1 MIFHCAFIFT
11 ISIFTIFTT
20 TASAP
25 SSSSWIHLRSI
36 LFVVAHSS
44 PTYCSSFFSDPFQK
58 VEIALGVK
66 KSTLLQLLE
75 ISIKHQITRT
85 IQQDSLNLFDSY
97 ESISFMYMKRCE
109 KCDERKGD
117 IYLSSTWHCPL
128 ACFPQIQTP
137 TYLTKVCKAFQWIF
151 RGQQRKWYS
160 ILKIQSS
167 H

>member
-75 ISIKHQITRT
+75 FVKLFNGYSEDNKENEESSEKGCIFVQRMTRNNESRIT
-85 IQQDSLNLFDSY
+85 LFF
-97 ESISFMYMKRCE
+97 IVH
-109 KCDERKGD
+109 
-117 IYLSSTWHCPL
+117 SSGN
-128 ACFPQIQTP
+128 CFD
-137 TYLTKVCKAFQWIF
+137 KF
-151 RGQQRKWYS
+151 
-160 ILKIQSS
+160 
-167 H
+167 